1 MTMTRRRALRPFAHL
16 TVGRAT
22 ALLVAVVLAV
32 SVSGLD
38 RARAEERTV
47 DIAGLAFNP
56 EEITIRA
63 GDTIKW
69 INHDS
74 DHHDLQGGPIQ
85 SHELAQ
91 GETYSQLFNDPAEID
106 YMCRIHTYMHGRVIV
121 QTADGQAPPPA
132 PEQSPD
138 APPAQASTTTNTSA
152 GVIPSPASLLP

>member
-1 MTMTRRRALRPFAHL
+1 MTRRRALCPFAHL

-32 SVSGLD
+32 SVFGLE
-38 RARAEERTV
+38 RARAEEKTV

-69 INHDS
+69 VNHDS

-91 GETYSQLFNDPAEID
+91 GETYSQLFNDPAQID

-121 QTADGQAPPPA
+121 QTADGQAPPAA
-132 PEQSPD
+132 PEQSPE
-138 APPAQASTTTNTSA
+138 APPAQASTTTTA
-152 GVIPSPASLLP
+152 PPSLLPTPAALLP